1 VSIGPGVARPT
12 GQAALAA
19 ALRLIDTWPVEHA
32 AAAVI
37 GTDGVIAR
45 HGETSREFALAS
57 LTKPVVSTAILV
69 AVEEGV
75 VTLDDAVDDR
85 GATLRHLLAHAA
97 GYPFD
102 GRTPVAAPGT
112 RRIYSNTGI
121 ELAAGLVETASGM
134 SFATYVHEAVI
145 APLGLGVELRGSPAH
160 GAHGS
165 VDGFV
170 AFAGELLRPALLD
183 LATATDMRTVQY
195 PALDGVVPA
204 VGSFR
209 PCPWGLGVEIK
220 GAKHPHWTG
229 DACSPATFGHFGG
242 AGTFCWV
249 DPAVD
254 LALVAFTDRSFI
266 EWRDEAMRL
275 WPALG
280 DAVLGTIGAVA
291 PGGDRT

>member
-1 VSIGPGVARPT
+1 MAGRARRRRGRRCLTGV
-12 GQAALAA
+12 L
-19 ALRLIDTWPVEHA
+19 
-32 AAAVI
+32 
-37 GTDGVIAR
+37 AR
-45 HGETSREFALAS
+45 HGETGHEFALAS

-102 GRTPVAAPGT
+102 GRSPVAAPGT

-121 ELAAGLVETASGM
+121 ELAAGLVEAASGM
-134 SFATYVHEAVI
+134 SFATYFHEAVI

-170 AFAGELLRPALLD
+170 AVRRRAVAPGTARHDDGHRHAHRAVPRRSTASSLPSAASARARGGSAWRSRAPSTRTGRP
-183 LATATDMRTVQY
+183 
-195 PALDGVVPA
+195 
-204 VGSFR
+204 
-209 PCPWGLGVEIK
+209 
-220 GAKHPHWTG
+220 H
-229 DACSPATFGHFGG
+229 ACSPATFGHFGG

-249 DPAVD
+249 DPAAD

-280 DAVLGTIGAVA
+280 DAVLGAIGAVA
-291 PGGDRT
+291 PGGDPT